1 MVEFVVVNSIVV
13 VVVVVKCVCA
23 MFKILFYYEV
33 NVESPQTAMFTH
45 ESFKVSKVPYICEDD
60 SGPVLVSSSRC
71 AHTYMLHSHRSWRES
86 RFAVDGAT

>member
-60 SGPVLVSSSRC
+60 SGPVWFRHRVARTHTCSIHTDRGGSRG
-71 AHTYMLHSHRSWRES
+71 S
-86 RFAVDGAT
+86 R